1 MELKKSKTADI
12 NGWRST
18 FFLAGLAIILMLL
31 NLAFDW
37 KSHPQDF
44 IELSGGTVIFEEDMV
59 KITKQEK
66 PEPKIRKKVFT
77 NIKLV
82 DNLKETDMRDEYLTA
97 DQWDPDVYFD
107 TIEEPDYDEIPEE
120 FYPFPE
126 VQPEFRGNIQ
136 KYLAENIVYPSI
148 SREMGTEGTVYL
160 NFKISSSGKVTN
172 IKILRGVS
180 PEIDA
185 EAVRVL
191 ENMPLWKPA
200 MQGDRKVS
208 TSVGI
213 SIKFSLSN

>member
-31 NLAFDW
+31 NLAFEW

-44 IELSGGTVIFEEDMV
+44 IELSGGMVIFEEDMV

-136 KYLAENIVYPSI
+136 KYLAENVVYPSI
-148 SREMGTEGTVYL
+148 SRELGTEGTVYL